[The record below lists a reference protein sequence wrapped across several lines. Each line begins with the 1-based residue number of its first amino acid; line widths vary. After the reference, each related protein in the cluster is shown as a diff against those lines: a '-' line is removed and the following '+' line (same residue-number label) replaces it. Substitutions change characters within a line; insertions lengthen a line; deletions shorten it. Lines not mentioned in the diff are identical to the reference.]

1 MQKPAQ
7 IRSGKLP
14 MRMAAFTLIE
24 LLVVIA
30 IIAILAGMLLP
41 ALSKAKEASRTTI
54 CANNLRQFG
63 LAAMMYSHD
72 HDGRIPSFLNWLFL
86 KQKPGDLTSGR
97 LYPYLKS
104 QASYLCP
111 TDKLELSS
119 RSKPA
124 WQKGQLQG
132 GRGWGGA
139 KPRQYSYAMSCMLC
153 HVTELSLFVEPTKT
167 MLYMEGNLGPRDDS
181 GVVGPNGN
189 GIDALAYRHAWKGHL
204 LMADFHLE
212 KMNPKT
218 FRIASKGPRF
228 WQPNANPNAGTGPIQ

>member
-1 MQKPAQ
+1 MQKWVQ
-7 IRSGKLP
+7 TRSGEL
-14 MRMAAFTLIE
+14 RRRTAAFTLFE

-41 ALSKAKEASRTTI
+41 ALSKAKESSRSTI
-54 CANNLRQFG
+54 CMNNLRQFG
-63 LAAMMYSHD
+63 LASMMYSQD
-72 HDGRIPSFLNWLFL
+72 HNGRIPSFLNWLFL

-104 QASYLCP
+104 KGTYLCP

-119 RSKPA
+119 KSKPV
-124 WQKGQLQG
+124 WQKGPLQG

-153 HVTELSLFVEPTKT
+153 HVTDLALFMEPTKT
-167 MLYMEGNLGPRDDS
+167 MLYMEGNLARTDDS
-181 GVVGPNGN
+181 GVVGPDG
-189 GIDALAYRHAWKGHL
+189 GTIDALAYRHSWKGHL

-212 KMNPKT
+212 KMNQKT
-218 FRIASKGPRF
+218 FRTASKGPRF
-228 WQPNANPNAGTGPIQ
+228 WQPNANSTAGTGPIQ